1 MKDDALEE
9 EMLSSGHFAC
19 PGCGETLAFRH
30 VLKALGKRVVVVT
43 TAGCGSVVDGYWPL
57 SASKVPFFHCS
68 FGTAAA
74 TAAGVKAGL
83 EMIGDRKT
91 TVLAWAGD
99 GGTFDIGFQSL
110 SGAAERNEDIL
121 YCCYDNEA
129 YMNTGIQ
136 RSSATPKGSWTT
148 TTPLQN
154 LKEEPKKDVDA
165 ILAAHR
171 IPYLATASLA
181 FPEDLV
187 RKVKKA
193 KTIRGARFIHILVPC
208 PPGWRFSS
216 DLTIKLA
223 RLAVA
228 SRVFPLYEVYD
239 GKRYE
244 LNPMPEKVPI
254 NEYLQ
259 LQGRFSHFKERHIK
273 AFQKETDMRW
283 EELLERVRG
292 YERPCS

>member
-1 MKDDALEE
+1 MNGGKLEE
-9 EMLSSGHFAC
+9 EFLSSGHFAC

-30 VLKALGKRVVVVT
+30 VLKALGRRVAVIT

-74 TAAGVKAGL
+74 TAAGLKAGL
-83 EMIGDRKT
+83 EMIGDLTT

-148 TTPLQN
+148 TTPVQN
-154 LKEEPKKDVDA
+154 LKEEPKKDIDA

-181 FPEDLV
+181 FPEDLA

-193 KTIRGARFIHILVPC
+193 KRIKGTRFIHILIPC
-208 PPGWRFSS
+208 PPGWRFQS
-216 DLTIKLA
+216 DLMIRLS
-223 RLAVA
+223 RLAVET
-228 SRVFPLYEVYD
+228 RTFPLFEVD
-239 GKRYE
+239 HGMRYQ
-244 LNPMPEKVPI
+244 LNPMPKKIPLK
-254 NEYLQ
+254 EYVR
-259 LQGRFSHFKERHIK
+259 LQGRFSHLSEKQIEVI
-273 AFQKETDMRW
+273 QKEIDTKW
-283 EELLERVRG
+283 EELLDRARG
-292 YERPCS
+292 

>member
-1 MKDDALEE
+1 MNGAKLEE
-9 EMLSSGHFAC
+9 EFLSSGHFAC

-30 VLKALGKRVVVVT
+30 VLKALGRRVAVIT

-74 TAAGVKAGL
+74 TAAGLKAGL
-83 EMIGDRKT
+83 EMIGDRTT

-129 YMNTGIQ
+129 YMNTGVQ

-148 TTPLQN
+148 TTPVQN
-154 LKEEPKKDVDA
+154 LKEEPKKDIDA

-181 FPEDLV
+181 FPEDLA

-193 KTIRGARFIHILVPC
+193 RKIKGTRFIHILIPC
-208 PPGWRFSS
+208 PPGWRFQS
-216 DLTIKLA
+216 DLTIRLS
-223 RLAVA
+223 RLAVETRA
-228 SRVFPLYEVYD
+228 FPLFEVD
-239 GKRYE
+239 GGTRYQ
-244 LNPMPEKVPI
+244 LNPMPKKIPVK
-254 NEYLQ
+254 EYVR
-259 LQGRFSHFKERHIK
+259 LQGRFSHLSEKQIEAI
-273 AFQKETDMRW
+273 QKEIDTRW
-283 EELLERVRG
+283 EELLDRARG
-292 YERPCS
+292 

>member
-1 MKDDALEE
+1 MKRAVIEE
-9 EMLSSGHFAC
+9 ELLSSGHFAC

-30 VLKALGKRVVVVT
+30 VLKALGRKVAVVT

-74 TAAGVKAGL
+74 TAAGLKAGL
-83 EMIGDRKT
+83 EMIGDRRT

-129 YMNTGIQ
+129 YMNTGVQ

-148 TTPLQN
+148 TTPVKN
-154 LKEEPKKDVDA
+154 LKEEPKKDIDA
-165 ILAAHR
+165 ILGAHR

-181 FPEDLV
+181 FPEDLA

-193 KTIRGARFIHILVPC
+193 KAIRGTRFIHLLIPC
-208 PPGWRFSS
+208 PPGWRFQP
-216 DLTIKLA
+216 DLTIKLS
-223 RLAVA
+223 RLAVE
-228 SRVFPLYEVYD
+228 SRAFPLYEVEY
-239 GKRYE
+239 GMRYQ
-244 LNPMPEKVPI
+244 LNPMPEKIAVK
-254 NEYLQ
+254 EYIR
-259 LQGRFSHFKERHIK
+259 LQGRFSHLS
-273 AFQKETDMRW
+273 QKQIEVIQREIDTRW
-283 EELLERVRG
+283 EELVDRAH
-292 YERPCS
+292 

>member
-1 MKDDALEE
+1 MKRVVIEE
-9 EMLSSGHFAC
+9 ELLSSGHFAC

-30 VLKALGKRVVVVT
+30 VLKAIGRKVAVVT
-43 TAGCGSVVDGYWPL
+43 TAGCGSVVDGYWPV

-74 TAAGVKAGL
+74 TAAGLKAGL
-83 EMIGDRKT
+83 EMIGDRRT

-99 GGTFDIGFQSL
+99 GGTFDIGLQSL

-148 TTPLQN
+148 TTPIQN
-154 LKEEPKKDVDA
+154 LKEEPKKDIDA
-165 ILAAHR
+165 ILVAHR

-181 FPEDLV
+181 FPEDLA

-193 KTIRGARFIHILVPC
+193 KAIRGTRFIHLLIPC
-208 PPGWRFSS
+208 PPGWRFQP
-216 DLTIKLA
+216 DLTIKLS

-228 SRVFPLYEVYD
+228 SRVFPLYEVEY
-239 GKRYE
+239 GMHYQFS
-244 LNPMPEKVPI
+244 PMPEKIPVK
-254 NEYLQ
+254 EYIR
-259 LQGRFSHFKERHIK
+259 LQGRFSHFGKKMVEALQREVD
-273 AFQKETDMRW
+273 ARW

-292 YERPCS
+292 HEPSCQ

>member
-1 MKDDALEE
+1 MNGAKLEE
-9 EMLSSGHFAC
+9 EFLSSGHFAC

-30 VLKALGKRVVVVT
+30 VLKALGRRVAVIT

-74 TAAGVKAGL
+74 TAAGLKAGL
-83 EMIGDRKT
+83 EMIGDRTT

-129 YMNTGIQ
+129 YMNTGVQ

-148 TTPLQN
+148 TTPVQN
-154 LKEEPKKDVDA
+154 LKEEPKKDIDA

-181 FPEDLV
+181 FPEDLA

-193 KTIRGARFIHILVPC
+193 KRIKGTRFIHILIPC
-208 PPGWRFSS
+208 PPGWRFQS
-216 DLTIKLA
+216 DLTVRLS
-223 RLAVA
+223 RLAVETRA
-228 SRVFPLYEVYD
+228 FPLFEVD
-239 GKRYE
+239 HGMRYQ
-244 LNPMPEKVPI
+244 LNPMPKKIPVK
-254 NEYLQ
+254 EYVR
-259 LQGRFSHFKERHIK
+259 LQGRFSHLGEKQIEVI
-273 AFQKETDMRW
+273 QKEIDTKW
-283 EELLERVRG
+283 EELVDRARG
-292 YERPCS
+292 

>member
-1 MKDDALEE
+1 MNGTKLEE
-9 EMLSSGHFAC
+9 EFLSSGHFAC

-30 VLKALGKRVVVVT
+30 VLKALGRKVAVIT

-74 TAAGVKAGL
+74 TAAGLKAGL
-83 EMIGDRKT
+83 EMIGDHTT

-148 TTPLQN
+148 TTPVQN
-154 LKEEPKKDVDA
+154 LKEEPKKDIDA

-171 IPYLATASLA
+171 IRYLATASLA
-181 FPEDLV
+181 FPEDLA

-193 KTIRGARFIHILVPC
+193 KSIKGTRFIHILIPC
-208 PPGWRFSS
+208 PPGWRFQS
-216 DLTIKLA
+216 DLTIRLS
-223 RLAVA
+223 RLAVETRA
-228 SRVFPLYEVYD
+228 FPLFEVD
-239 GKRYE
+239 HGMRYQ
-244 LNPMPEKVPI
+244 LNPMPRKIPVK
-254 NEYLQ
+254 EYVR
-259 LQGRFSHFKERHIK
+259 LQGRFSHLSEKQMEAI
-273 AFQKETDMRW
+273 QKEIDTKW
-283 EELLERVRG
+283 EELLDRARG
-292 YERPCS
+292 

>member
-1 MKDDALEE
+1 MNGAKLEE
-9 EMLSSGHFAC
+9 EFLSSGHFAC

-30 VLKALGKRVVVVT
+30 VLKALGRRVAVIT

-74 TAAGVKAGL
+74 TAAGLKAGL
-83 EMIGDRKT
+83 EMIGDRTT

-148 TTPLQN
+148 TTPVQN
-154 LKEEPKKDVDA
+154 LKEEPKKDIDA

-181 FPEDLV
+181 FPEDLAQ
-187 RKVKKA
+187 KVKKA
-193 KTIRGARFIHILVPC
+193 KRIKGTRFIHILIPC
-208 PPGWRFSS
+208 PPGWRFQS
-216 DLTIKLA
+216 DLTIRLS
-223 RLAVA
+223 RLAVET
-228 SRVFPLYEVYD
+228 RTFPLFEVD
-239 GKRYE
+239 HGMRYQ
-244 LNPMPEKVPI
+244 LNPMPKKIPLK
-254 NEYLQ
+254 EYVR
-259 LQGRFSHFKERHIK
+259 LQGRFSHLSEKQIEVI
-273 AFQKETDMRW
+273 QKEIDTKW
-283 EELLERVRG
+283 EELLDRARG
-292 YERPCS
+292 

>member
-1 MKDDALEE
+1 MKGAKLEE
-9 EMLSSGHFAC
+9 EFLSSGHFGC

-30 VLKALGKRVVVVT
+30 VLKALGKRVAVIT

-74 TAAGVKAGL
+74 TAAGLKAGL
-83 EMIGDRKT
+83 EMIGDRTT

-148 TTPLQN
+148 TTPAQI
-154 LKEEPKKDVDA
+154 LKEEPKKDIDA

-181 FPEDLV
+181 FPEDLT

-193 KTIRGARFIHILVPC
+193 KRIKGTRFIHILIPC
-208 PPGWRFSS
+208 PPGWRFQS
-216 DLTIKLA
+216 DLTIRLS
-223 RLAVA
+223 RLAVET
-228 SRVFPLYEVYD
+228 RVFPLFEVND
-239 GKRYE
+239 GMRYQ
-244 LNPMPEKVPI
+244 LNPMPKKIPVK
-254 NEYLQ
+254 EYLR
-259 LQGRFSHFKERHIK
+259 LQGRFSHLSEKQMEAI
-273 AFQKETDMRW
+273 QKETDTKW
-283 EELLERVRG
+283 EELLDRAHE
-292 YERPCS
+292 

>member
-1 MKDDALEE
+1 MKGAKLEE
-9 EMLSSGHFAC
+9 EFLSSGHFAC

-30 VLKALGKRVVVVT
+30 VLKALGKRVAVIT

-74 TAAGVKAGL
+74 TAAGLKAGL
-83 EMIGDRKT
+83 EMIGDRTT

-148 TTPLQN
+148 TTPVPI
-154 LKEEPKKDVDA
+154 LKEEPKKDIDA

-181 FPEDLV
+181 FPEDLS

-193 KTIRGARFIHILVPC
+193 KRTKGTRFIHVLIPC
-208 PPGWRFSS
+208 PPGWRFQS
-216 DLTIKLA
+216 DLTIRLS
-223 RLAVA
+223 RLAVETRA
-228 SRVFPLYEVYD
+228 FPLFEVND
-239 GKRYE
+239 GMRYQ
-244 LNPMPEKVPI
+244 LNPMPKKIPVK
-254 NEYLQ
+254 EYVH
-259 LQGRFSHFKERHIK
+259 LQGRFSHLTEKRIE
-273 AFQKETDMRW
+273 AVQKEIDTKW
-283 EELLERVRG
+283 EELLDRARG
-292 YERPCS
+292 

>member
-1 MKDDALEE
+1 MKRPELEE
-9 EMLSSGHFAC
+9 EFLSSGHFAC

-30 VLKALGKRVVVVT
+30 VLKALGGRVAVVT
-43 TAGCGSVVDGYWPL
+43 TAGCGSVVDGYWPV

-68 FGTAAA
+68 LGTAAA

-83 EMIGDRKT
+83 EMLRDRRT

-136 RSSATPKGSWTT
+136 RSSATPRGSWTT
-148 TTPLQN
+148 TTPIQS
-154 LKEEPKKDVDA
+154 LKEEPKKDIDTIV
-165 ILAAHR
+165 AAHR
-171 IPYLATASLA
+171 IPYVATASLA
-181 FPEDLV
+181 FPEDLG

-193 KTIRGARFIHILVPC
+193 KGIRGTRFIHILAPC
-208 PPGWRFSS
+208 PPGWRFAS
-216 DLTIKLA
+216 DLTIRFA
-223 RLAVA
+223 RLAVV
-228 SRVFPLYEVYD
+228 SRTFPLYEVED
-239 GKRYE
+239 GKWYR
-244 LNPMPEKVPI
+244 LSPMPEKVPVK
-254 NEYLQ
+254 EYVR
-259 LQGRFSHFKERHIK
+259 LQGRFSHFSDKMIEALQR
-273 AFQKETDMRW
+273 EVDMRW

-292 YERPCS
+292 HEPSGQ

>member
-1 MKDDALEE
+1 MNGTKLEE
-9 EMLSSGHFAC
+9 EFLSSGHFAC

-30 VLKALGKRVVVVT
+30 VLKALGRKVAVIT

-74 TAAGVKAGL
+74 TAAGLKAGL
-83 EMIGDRKT
+83 EMIGDHTT

-148 TTPLQN
+148 TTPVQN
-154 LKEEPKKDVDA
+154 LKEEPKKDIDA

-181 FPEDLV
+181 FPEDLAQ
-187 RKVKKA
+187 KVKKA
-193 KTIRGARFIHILVPC
+193 KRMKGTRFIHILIPC
-208 PPGWRFSS
+208 PPGWRFQS
-216 DLTIKLA
+216 DLTIRLS
-223 RLAVA
+223 RLAVETRA
-228 SRVFPLYEVYD
+228 FPLFEVD
-239 GKRYE
+239 HGKRYQ
-244 LNPMPEKVPI
+244 LNPMPRKIPVK
-254 NEYLQ
+254 EYVR
-259 LQGRFSHFKERHIK
+259 LQGRFSHLSEKQMEAI
-273 AFQKETDMRW
+273 QKEIDTKW
-283 EELLERVRG
+283 EELLDRARG
-292 YERPCS
+292 

>member
-1 MKDDALEE
+1 MNGAKLEE
-9 EMLSSGHFAC
+9 EFLSSGHFAC

-30 VLKALGKRVVVVT
+30 VLKALGRRVAVIT

-74 TAAGVKAGL
+74 TAAGLKAGL
-83 EMIGDRKT
+83 EMIGDRTT

-148 TTPLQN
+148 TTPAQN
-154 LKEEPKKDVDA
+154 LKEEPKKDIDA

-181 FPEDLV
+181 FPEDLA

-193 KTIRGARFIHILVPC
+193 KRIKGTRFIHILIPC
-208 PPGWRFSS
+208 PPGWRFQS
-216 DLTIKLA
+216 DLTIRLS
-223 RLAVA
+223 RLAVET
-228 SRVFPLYEVYD
+228 RVFPLFEVD
-239 GKRYE
+239 HGMRYQ
-244 LNPMPEKVPI
+244 LNPMPKKIPVK
-254 NEYLQ
+254 EYVR
-259 LQGRFSHFKERHIK
+259 LQGRFSHLSEKQIEAI
-273 AFQKETDMRW
+273 QKEIDTKW
-283 EELLERVRG
+283 EELLDRARG
-292 YERPCS
+292 

>member
-1 MKDDALEE
+1 
-9 EMLSSGHFAC
+9 
-19 PGCGETLAFRH
+19 LAFRH
-30 VLKALGKRVVVVT
+30 VLKALGRRVAVIT

-74 TAAGVKAGL
+74 TAAGLKVGL
-83 EMIGDRKT
+83 EMIGDRTT

-148 TTPLQN
+148 TTPVQN
-154 LKEEPKKDVDA
+154 QKEEPKKDIDA

-171 IPYLATASLA
+171 IPFLATASLA
-181 FPEDLV
+181 FPEDLA

-193 KTIRGARFIHILVPC
+193 KRIKGTRFIHILVPC
-208 PPGWRFSS
+208 PPGWRFQS
-216 DLTIKLA
+216 DLTVRLS
-223 RLAVA
+223 RLAVETRA
-228 SRVFPLYEVYD
+228 FPLYEVD
-239 GKRYE
+239 RGTRYQ
-244 LNPMPEKVPI
+244 LNSMPPKIPVK
-254 NEYLQ
+254 EYVR
-259 LQGRFSHFKERHIK
+259 LQGRFSHLTEKQTEAI
-273 AFQKETDMRW
+273 QKEIDARW
-283 EELLERVRG
+283 EELLDRARG
-292 YERPCS
+292 

>member
-1 MKDDALEE
+1 MKPQELEE
-9 EMLSSGHFAC
+9 ELLSSGHFAC

-30 VLKALGKRVVVVT
+30 VLKALGRKVAVIT

-74 TAAGVKAGL
+74 TAAGLKAGL
-83 EMIGDRKT
+83 EMIGDRTT

-154 LKEEPKKDVDA
+154 LKEEPKKDIDA

-171 IPYLATASLA
+171 IPYLATTSLA
-181 FPEDLV
+181 FPDDLA

-193 KTIRGARFIHILVPC
+193 RKIQGTRFIHILIPC
-208 PPGWRFSS
+208 PPGWRFASE
-216 DLTIKLA
+216 LTIRLA
-223 RLAVA
+223 RLAVV
-228 SRVFPLYEVYD
+228 SRAFPLYEVED
-239 GKRYE
+239 GKRYQ
-244 LNPMPEKVPI
+244 LSPMPEKGPVK
-254 NEYLQ
+254 EYVR
-259 LQGRFSHFKERHIK
+259 LQGRFSHLSEKQIDTI
-273 AFQKETDMRW
+273 QKEIDTKW
-283 EELLERVRG
+283 EELLDRARG
-292 YERPCS
+292 

>member
-1 MKDDALEE
+1 MNGAKLEE
-9 EMLSSGHFAC
+9 EFLSSGHFAC

-30 VLKALGKRVVVVT
+30 VLKALGRRVAVIT

-74 TAAGVKAGL
+74 TAAGLKAGL
-83 EMIGDRKT
+83 EMIGDRTT

-148 TTPLQN
+148 TTPAQN
-154 LKEEPKKDVDA
+154 LKEEPKKDIDA

-181 FPEDLV
+181 FPEDLAQ
-187 RKVKKA
+187 KVKRARKI
-193 KTIRGARFIHILVPC
+193 KGTRFIHILIPC
-208 PPGWRFSS
+208 PPGWRFQS
-216 DLTIKLA
+216 DLTI
-223 RLAVA
+223 RL
-228 SRVFPLYEVYD
+228 SRLSVETRAFPLFEVDHGMHYQ
-239 GKRYE
+239 
-244 LNPMPEKVPI
+244 LNPMPKKIPVK
-254 NEYLQ
+254 EYVR
-259 LQGRFSHFKERHIK
+259 LQGRFSHLSEKQIEVI
-273 AFQKETDMRW
+273 QKEIDTKW
-283 EELLERVRG
+283 EELLDRARG
-292 YERPCS
+292 

>member
-1 MKDDALEE
+1 MKGAKLEE
-9 EMLSSGHFAC
+9 EILSSGHFAC

-30 VLKALGKRVVVVT
+30 VLKALGKRVAVIT

-74 TAAGVKAGL
+74 TAAGLKAGL
-83 EMIGDRKT
+83 EMMGDRTT

-148 TTPLQN
+148 TTPAQI
-154 LKEEPKKDVDA
+154 LKEEPKKDIDA

-181 FPEDLV
+181 FPEDLA

-193 KTIRGARFIHILVPC
+193 KRFKGTRFIHILIPC
-208 PPGWRFSS
+208 PPGWRFQS
-216 DLTIKLA
+216 DLTIRLS
-223 RLAVA
+223 RLAVETRA
-228 SRVFPLYEVYD
+228 FPLFEVND
-239 GKRYE
+239 GMRFQ
-244 LNPMPEKVPI
+244 LNPMPKKIPV
-254 NEYLQ
+254 NEYLR
-259 LQGRFSHFKERHIK
+259 LQGRFSHLSEKQMEAI
-273 AFQKETDMRW
+273 QKEIDTKW
-283 EELLERVRG
+283 EELLDRAHE
-292 YERPCS
+292 

>member
-1 MKDDALEE
+1 MNGAEMEE
-9 EMLSSGHFAC
+9 ELLSSGHFAC

-30 VLKALGKRVVVVT
+30 VLRALGRRVAVIT
-43 TAGCGSVVDGYWPL
+43 TAGCGSVVDGYWPV

-74 TAAGVKAGL
+74 TAAGLKAGL
-83 EMIGDRKT
+83 EMIGDRTT

-148 TTPLQN
+148 TTPARS
-154 LKEEPKKDVDA
+154 LKEEPKKDIDA

-181 FPEDLV
+181 FPDDLV
-187 RKVKKA
+187 RKVRKA
-193 KTIRGARFIHILVPC
+193 KKVRGTRFIHILVPC
-208 PPGWRFSS
+208 PPGWKFQP
-216 DLTIKLA
+216 DLTVRLS
-223 RLAVA
+223 RLAVETRA
-228 SRVFPLYEVYD
+228 FPLYEVDHGRHYQ
-239 GKRYE
+239 
-244 LNPMPEKVPI
+244 LNPMPQKIPVK
-254 NEYLQ
+254 EYVR
-259 LQGRFSHFKERHIK
+259 LQGRFSHLTEKQIEAIQREID
-273 AFQKETDMRW
+273 TRW
-283 EELLERVRG
+283 EELLDRTR
-292 YERPCS
+292 R